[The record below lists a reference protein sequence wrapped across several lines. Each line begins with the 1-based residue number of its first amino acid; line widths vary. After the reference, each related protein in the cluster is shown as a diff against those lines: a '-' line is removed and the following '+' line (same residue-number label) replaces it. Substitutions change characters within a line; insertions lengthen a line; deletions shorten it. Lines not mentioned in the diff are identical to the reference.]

1 MRDRPRVLFRPTFAV
16 ALCGMLAAV
25 PNAQTLAQV
34 ELAAT
39 RTSAQVSEREQGRL
53 DSLLN
58 VLVTWLSVNFELP
71 EIFELPRIEIIPPA
85 KMLEIRYSRFSQSSP
100 TGAAARIGRSSFAEL
115 GHDVFAIYDD
125 EGRTI
130 YLPEGWTGRS
140 PAEVSVLVHELVHH
154 LQNVGGL
161 KYDCAGER
169 EKPAYRAQSR
179 WLELFDKNLADEF
192 NLDPMTVLVRTNCM
206 R

>member
-1 MRDRPRVLFRPTFAV
+1 LIRITFAV
-16 ALCGMLAAV
+16 ALCGLLAAV
-25 PNAQTLAQV
+25 PNAQALAQV

-39 RTSAQVSEREQGRL
+39 RTSAQVSGREQGRL
-53 DSLLN
+53 DSLLT

-71 EIFELPRIEIIPPA
+71 AIYELPRIEIMPPA
-85 KMLEIRYSRFSQSSP
+85 KMLEIRYSRFTQSSP
-100 TGAAARIGRSSFAEL
+100 TGAAASIGRSSFAEL

-125 EGRTI
+125 VVRTI

-140 PAEVSVLVHELVHH
+140 AAEVSVLVHELVHH

-161 KYDCAGER
+161 KYDCAGAR

-179 WLELFDKNLADEF
+179 WLELFDKNIADEF
-192 NLDPMTVLVRTNCM
+192 DLDPMTVLVRTNCM